1 MGSSFKNG
9 MFALAEVKYA
19 AGDIKPT
26 VIENA
31 TTSTTKV
38 LLHVDNVAGVK
49 VPVFTADTQGH
60 DASTELIGMAKGGQ
74 QIVKARE
81 AFSKAVEVLVKL
93 ATLQTSFITLDE
105 AVKVTNRRVNALDC
119 VVVPRLAATVAYIN
133 SELDELEREE
143 FFRCAQRPL
152 ARPCAAATHTTQS
165 SIARPRSRAPLDAL
179 LPAAP
184 LASPPA
190 PASSARRTRRRRS
203 SPRRSSWRSS
213 RRRPRA
219 CSSRGRMRTSSFE
232 PAAQSRRWRRAG
244 CARWR
249 VAPVEPAAE
258 VRSAVWEERGWC
270 ASLAAE
276 NLPLCRVTFS
286 DCVLDLDPTI
296 WRAACQHA

>member
-1 MGSSFKNG
+1 MGSSFKDG

-49 VPVFTADTQGH
+49 VPVFTAETQGH
-60 DASTELIGMAKGGQ
+60 DTSTELIGMAKGGQ

-81 AFSKAVEVLVKL
+81 AFSKAVDVLVKL

-143 FFRCAQRPL
+143 FFRYARAWLLWRGDGGRRAPAGAPRRGALAPCARAVLMDTPT
-152 ARPCAAATHTTQS
+152 RPCAASRPTP
-165 SIARPRSRAPLDAL
+165 IAAPPRT
-179 LPAAP
+179 PAA
-184 LASPPA
+184 L
-190 PASSARRTRRRRS
+190 SARRTRRRRT
-203 SPRRSSWRSS
+203 SP
-213 RRRPRA
+213 
-219 CSSRGRMRTSSFE
+219 
-232 PAAQSRRWRRAG
+232 
-244 CARWR
+244 
-249 VAPVEPAAE
+249 
-258 VRSAVWEERGWC
+258 
-270 ASLAAE
+270 
-276 NLPLCRVTFS
+276 
-286 DCVLDLDPTI
+286 
-296 WRAACQHA
+296 